1 MGHPDTLSG
10 TVEGPQLG
18 LLERRL
24 LDEFQ
29 RDLPIVRQPF
39 AYMAERL
46 GTDEDAVL
54 QLLDERQR
62 DGTVSRVGP
71 VFRPHAVGT
80 STLAAMAVPE
90 ARLESVAA
98 LVNGYPEVNH
108 NYEREHD
115 FNLWFVVTAPDEAHL
130 RRVIADMEA
139 RSGLPVLSLPMLEAY
154 HIDLGFRLQWGART
168 RQPEPG
174 ALTRTASRHQGPLR
188 GRAAIQNETDR
199 RLVAAVQHGLPLV
212 SHPFSAIAA
221 DTGLTEK
228 AVMVRLVDWLGD
240 GVISRFGVVVRHRRL
255 GYRANAMVVWD
266 VPDEEVAALGHC
278 LGGYDFVT
286 LCYQRP
292 RRLPVWPYNLFCMIH
307 GQDRDT
313 VRERVAWVVDQCGLD
328 HIPHRLLFSRRS
340 FKQRGARY
348 HGVEPAAEARAN
360 PTHIAE
366 GTDHH
371 AR

>member
-10 TVEGPQLG
+10 TEGPQLG
-18 LLERRL
+18 LLEHRL

-39 AYMAERL
+39 AYMANRL
-46 GTDEDAVL
+46 GSDEAGVL
-54 QLLDERQR
+54 ALLERRQR
-62 DGTVSRVGP
+62 DGTISRVGP

-90 ARLESVAA
+90 AQLESVAA
-98 LVNGYPEVNH
+98 LVNAYPEVNH

-130 RRVIADMEA
+130 QRVLAEMEQ
-139 RSGLPVLSLPMLEAY
+139 RTGLAVLSLPMLEAY
-154 HIDLGFRLQWGART
+154 HIDLGFRLQWGERT
-168 RQPEPG
+168 RQPEQQG
-174 ALTRTASRHQGPLR
+174 MTRVTARHRSPAG
-188 GRAAIQNETDR
+188 GRAAIEGEADR
-199 RLVAAVQHGLPLV
+199 RLIAAVQNGLPLV
-212 SHPFSAIAA
+212 SHPFAAIAA
-221 DTGLTEK
+221 DTGLSEK
-228 AVMVRLVDWLGD
+228 TVMLRLMDWVEE

-255 GYRANAMVVWD
+255 GFRANAMVVWD
-266 VPDEEVAALGHC
+266 VPDEEVTSLGHC

-292 RRLPVWPYNLFCMIH
+292 RRPPVWPYNLFCMIH

-313 VRERVAWVVDQCGLD
+313 VRERVEWVVEQCGLE

-348 HGVEPAAEARAN
+348 QGVETAGESRRN
-360 PTHIAE
+360 PIQLGE
-366 GTDHH
+366 GADQH
-371 AR
+371 A